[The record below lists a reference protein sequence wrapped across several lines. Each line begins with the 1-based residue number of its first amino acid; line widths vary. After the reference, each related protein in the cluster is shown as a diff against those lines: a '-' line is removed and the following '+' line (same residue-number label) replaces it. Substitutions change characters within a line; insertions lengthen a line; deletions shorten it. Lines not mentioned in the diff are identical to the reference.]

1 MIIDLPSKRS
11 GSEKKIFVLLFC
23 HGALYVIVLN
33 DDIFFEDLDG
43 ENFVRGV
50 LLLGQ
55 HDLSE
60 RTLAQHF
67 KETEVL

>member
-1 MIIDLPSKRS
+1 MKNRS
-11 GSEKKIFVLLFC
+11 SEFLLFC
-23 HGALYVIVLN
+23 HGTLHVIVLN

-50 LLLGQ
+50 LFLGQ
-55 HDLSE
+55 HDLAK